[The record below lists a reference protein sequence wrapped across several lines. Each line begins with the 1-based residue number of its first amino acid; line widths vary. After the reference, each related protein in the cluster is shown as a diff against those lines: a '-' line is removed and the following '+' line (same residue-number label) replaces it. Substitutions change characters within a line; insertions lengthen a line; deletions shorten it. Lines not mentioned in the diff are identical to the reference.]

1 MTGHV
6 RPGTRPERIS
16 WYGHAV
22 RPLLILWDIDNT
34 LIDADGAGRRLY
46 RLVLHEMYGLR
57 LPSPPRSFAGRTDS
71 AIALEV
77 LALAGVPDPAQ
88 QVGPFQAFMSAR
100 SGAMADDLRKHGRA
114 LPGAAA
120 ALAALA
126 AARPSGLV
134 IQSLLTGNIPELARV
149 KLTTLALTE
158 HLDLTIGAYGDISAV
173 RADLVDVA
181 RRNAVARH
189 GGDFG
194 GRATVLVGDTPS
206 DVTAARATGASAV
219 GVATGEFSTLELAE
233 AGAHVVLPDLI
244 DTSAVVTAII
254 GAGRA

>member
-1 MTGHV
+1 
-6 RPGTRPERIS
+6 
-16 WYGHAV
+16 
-22 RPLLILWDIDNT
+22 
-34 LIDADGAGRRLY
+34 
-46 RLVLHEMYGLR
+46 
-57 LPSPPRSFAGRTDS
+57 
-71 AIALEV
+71 
-77 LALAGVPDPAQ
+77 VPDPAQ

-100 SGAMADDLRKHGRA
+100 SSTMADDLREHGRA

-158 HLDLTIGAYGDISAV
+158 HVDLTIGAYGDVSAV

-181 RRNAVARH
+181 RRNAAERH

-206 DVTAARATGASAV
+206 DVLAARATGASAV
-219 GVATGEFSTLELAE
+219 GVATGEFSIADLAE
-233 AGAHVVLPDLI
+233 TGANVVLPDLTNT
-244 DTSAVVTAII
+244 DAVVAAIL
-254 GAGRA
+254 GAAQA